1 MSQHSIDSEAGFD
14 LSPEE
19 EADLEAAIA
28 EADNGLL
35 IPLEEVLRR
44 MHETNAEPSETS

>member
-1 MSQHSIDSEAGFD
+1 MSEHAIDVENTFD

-28 EADNGLL
+28 EADAGWL
-35 IPLEEVLRR
+35 IPADEVLRR
-44 MHETNAEPSETS
+44 MRVEDTGTR

>member
-1 MSQHSIDSEAGFD
+1 MNEFD

-28 EADNGLL
+28 EADAGLL
-35 IPLEEVLRR
+35 IPLDEVLRR
-44 MHETNAEPSETS
+44 MRENNEGTP